1 MLYAIVA
8 VIALIVDQAVK
19 YWTTAHVVLNTGLK
33 KLIPGFIHITNIH
46 NSGAAFSFLK
56 NASWSRWFFIAL
68 CAVFTVGVIVLL
80 AKNVIRSKPARW
92 TAVLVLSGALGNC
105 IDRIMN
111 GFVVDMFE
119 FERFVSLNLV
129 GYVYIQLSFF
139 FTKG

>member
-80 AKNVIRSKPARW
+80 AKTSSAASPPAGRRCW
-92 TAVLVLSGALGNC
+92 CSPAPWATASTAL
-105 IDRIMN
+105 
-111 GFVVDMFE
+111 
-119 FERFVSLNLV
+119 
-129 GYVYIQLSFF
+129 
-139 FTKG
+139 